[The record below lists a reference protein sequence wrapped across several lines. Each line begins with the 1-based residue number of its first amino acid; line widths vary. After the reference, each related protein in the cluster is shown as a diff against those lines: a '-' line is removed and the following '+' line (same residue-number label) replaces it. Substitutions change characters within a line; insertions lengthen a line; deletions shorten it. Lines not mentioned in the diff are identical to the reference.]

1 MQKLLRKYIQGDA
14 TDAEKAQ
21 VLAWLDEDPDHV
33 REYMALRKLYA
44 IEVWHAEEA
53 SEALMVGG
61 KIQIKSKLHLSRFL
75 FSFSKIAAIVLLTFG
90 LTYYYIS
97 HTEEEAVAYQTLT
110 IPAGQRAELTLADGT
125 HVWLNAKSTL
135 RFPQRFDP
143 QYRRVE
149 LEGEGYFEVHPD
161 VQHPFVVNVND
172 FNVQVLGTEFNV
184 RAYDKKSFDAAL
196 LTGSILITST
206 RMKGNVKLNPNET
219 VSLKGGKLELGKIS
233 DPNYYRWSE
242 GLLCF
247 DNETIGELFE
257 KFERYYDIQIIVHR
271 TDLLAHRYT
280 GKFRIQDG
288 VEHALRV
295 LQLKHRFVYTK
306 DDDLNEI
313 VIK

>member
-14 TDAEKAQ
+14 TEVEKAQ
-21 VLAWLDEDPDHV
+21 VLTWLDEDPDHV

-44 IEVWHAEEA
+44 IEVWH
-53 SEALMVGG
+53 GG
-61 KIQIKSKLHLSRFL
+61 DVQKESTGSGHNPLIHENNVKRLFLSL
-75 FSFSKIAAIVLLTFG
+75 TKIAAIILLTLG
-90 LTYYYIS
+90 IAYYFN
-97 HTEEEAVAYQTLT
+97 HKKEEVVAYQTLS

-135 RFPQRFDP
+135 RFPQKFDP
-143 QYRRVE
+143 KCRRVE
-149 LEGEGYFEVHPD
+149 LEGEGYFEVVHD
-161 VQHPFVVNVND
+161 VNHPFIVSVND

-184 RAYDKKSFDAAL
+184 RAYDKKTFETTL
-196 LTGSILITST
+196 LTGSVLITSS

-233 DPNYYRWSE
+233 DPNYYRWRE

-247 DNETIGELFE
+247 DNETIGDLFE
-257 KFERYYDIQIIVHR
+257 KFKRYYDVQIIVQR
-271 TDLLAHRYT
+271 TELLTHRYT

-295 LQLKHRFVYTK
+295 LQLKHRFSYTK
-306 DDDLNEI
+306 NDDRNEI

>member
-1 MQKLLRKYIQGDA
+1 MQAILRKYIQGDA
-14 TDAEKAQ
+14 TDAEKSQ
-21 VLAWLDEDPDHV
+21 VLAWLDEHPDHV
-33 REYMALRKLYA
+33 QEYMALRKLYA
-44 IEVWHAEEA
+44 IEVWHTKEL
-53 SEALMVGG
+53 SELPMGDG
-61 KIQIKSKLHLSRFL
+61 NLQLNSWLYLKRFL
-75 FSFSKIAAIVLLTFG
+75 YSFSKIAAIILLTLG
-90 LTYYYIS
+90 IAYYFN
-97 HTEEEAVAYQTLT
+97 HTKEEVVAYQTLS

-135 RFPQRFDP
+135 RFPQKFDP
-143 QYRRVE
+143 KCRRVE
-149 LEGEGYFEVHPD
+149 LEGEGYFEVVHD
-161 VQHPFVVNVND
+161 VNHPFIVSVND

-219 VSLKGGKLELGKIS
+219 VSLKGGKLELGKIN
-233 DPNYYRWSE
+233 DPNYYRWRE

-257 KFERYYDIQIIVHR
+257 KFKRYYDVQIIVQR
-271 TDLLAHRYT
+271 TELLTHRYT

-295 LQLKHRFVYTK
+295 LQLKHRFSYTK
-306 DDDLNEI
+306 NDDRNEI

>member
-21 VLAWLDEDPDHV
+21 VLAWLDAHPDHV

-53 SEALMVGG
+53 SKTLMGGG
-61 KIQIKSKLHLSRFL
+61 KIRINNRLHLSRLL

-97 HTEEEAVAYQTLT
+97 HTEEEVVAYQTLT
-110 IPAGQRAELTLADGT
+110 VPAGQRAELTLADGT

-161 VQHPFVVNVND
+161 AQHPFVVNVND

-184 RAYDKKSFDAAL
+184 RAYDKKSFEAAL
-196 LTGSILITST
+196 LTGSILITSS
-206 RMKGNVKLNPNET
+206 RMKGNVKLAPNET
-219 VSLKGGKLELGKIS
+219 ATLKGGKVELGKIT
-233 DPNYYRWSE
+233 DLDYYRWRE

-257 KFERYYDIQIIVHR
+257 KFERYYDIQILVHR

>member
-53 SEALMVGG
+53 LDTNSEVNN
-61 KIQIKSKLHLSRFL
+61 SSVSHTLHVNRL
-75 FSFSKIAAIVLLTFG
+75 FFSLLKIAAIVLLTFG

-97 HTEEEAVAYQTLT
+97 HTEEEVVAYQTLT
-110 IPAGQRAELTLADGT
+110 VPAGQRAELTLADGT

-149 LEGEGYFEVHPD
+149 LAGEGYFEVHPD
-161 VQHPFVVNVND
+161 AQHPFVVNVND

-196 LTGSILITST
+196 LTGSILITSS
-206 RMKGNVKLNPNET
+206 RMKGNVKLAPNET
-219 VSLKGGKLELGKIS
+219 ATLKGGKVELGKIT
-233 DPNYYRWSE
+233 DLDYYRWRE

-257 KFERYYDIQIIVHR
+257 KFERYYDIQILVHR